1 MNYLFDSQED
11 APALIATDLGESKA
25 MLECFRT
32 LLALYLAGDLPAL
45 EVTK

>member
-25 MLECFRT
+25 VLECFRT
-32 LLALYLAGDLPAL
+32 LLSRYLAGNELAL
-45 EVTK
+45 EVGK